1 MQFLQCAMCV
11 LTIKRDEH
19 LNPLRAKSC
28 IVVLGNHED
37 RSWSKSDKYA
47 PVLCSN
53 TMRLI
58 ISMAVERCH
67 VLKQGDFRM
76 LSVRA
81 RFRLMEL
88 PHQTAQ
94 W

>member
-1 MQFLQCAMCV
+1 
-11 LTIKRDEH
+11 
-19 LNPLRAKSC
+19 
-28 IVVLGNHED
+28 
-37 RSWSKSDKYA
+37 
-47 PVLCSN
+47 
-53 TMRLI
+53 MRLI